1 VSPNSPQIP
10 KRSSSKS
17 PKASKD
23 DMPAKAKQLLLQYL
37 DRAVEELEFEVSSLS
52 LANAFLSPRFG
63 LLLAVCA
70 RPNHAQSRVL
80 GISGSTFDVSC
91 FDFLYFDFTTRLV
104 QQEEDQQ
111 NGIPPSLLRLD
122 QLAGAAAR
130 SRAAFLRSPSKSPSK
145 SPTKSPL
152 VSNSGPQRS
161 PSRSITGKTQADARK
176 KRVAAWGSSALFEK
190 TKEFEKA
197 EAEKQHLR
205 QKVETMCR
213 PNFRFL
219 SLILGYTCNG
229 HVCLLFF
236 ELPALTCSLLRTDRF
251 PPW

>member
-1 VSPNSPQIP
+1 MRFFPHDLACS
-10 KRSSSKS
+10 
-17 PKASKD
+17 
-23 DMPAKAKQLLLQYL
+23 LL
-37 DRAVEELEFEVSSLS
+37 
-52 LANAFLSPRFG
+52 
-63 LLLAVCA
+63 CA
-70 RPNHAQSRVL
+70 LPNHAQSRVL
-80 GISGSTFDVSC
+80 CIAESTFDVPC
-91 FDFLYFDFTTRLV
+91 CDFVYFDCTTRLG

-111 NGIPPSLLRLD
+111 NGIPPSLRRLD

-152 VSNSGPQRS
+152 VSNSGLQRS
-161 PSRSITGKTQADARK
+161 PSRSITGKTQVDARK